1 MRLLTDCQQR
11 GSCRPNRHGSDRP
24 PLLTSCYPPQP
35 CARYASWQQNVQQS
49 AETGGSCASNT
60 LNNAQGRMVWSVRAA
75 WQLINSPLP
84 QTACLI
90 VTVTPLCR
98 PFNITM
104 MQGGHSRPQ
113 PNVRSTPFVRRSHKT
128 AGHEVDRQRRTTNG
142 YSHGTIGLYNASG
155 LYNTNTGQP
164 FHHQPS
170 RATQGAGDSP
180 QNKTK
185 ERKKGGGGQSSP
197 RRPDYT
203 TAPRATRVGGLALH
217 LPARQ
222 ELTDSPFVI
231 QTVGWCYL
239 LQFLSKPP
247 IMAPSEAGAMETKV
261 GPHSST

>member
-1 MRLLTDCQQR
+1 M
-11 GSCRPNRHGSDRP
+11 
-24 PLLTSCYPPQP
+24 
-35 CARYASWQQNVQQS
+35 A
-49 AETGGSCASNT
+49 
-60 LNNAQGRMVWSVRAA
+60 WSVRAA

-113 PNVRSTPFVRRSHKT
+113 PPPNVRGTPFVRRSHKT
-128 AGHEVDRQRRTTNG
+128 ADHEDDRQRRTTNG

-155 LYNTNTGQP
+155 SYNTNTGQP

-170 RATQGAGDSP
+170 RRPKVLGTVL
-180 QNKTK
+180 KK
-185 ERKKGGGGQSSP
+185 EKRKKKGGGGQSSP

-203 TAPRATRVGGLALH
+203 TAPRVTRAGSLALH

-231 QTVGWCYL
+231 QTVGWSYL
-239 LQFLSKPP
+239 LEFLSKPP
-247 IMAPSEAGAMETKV
+247 IMAPSEAWAMETKV
-261 GPHSST
+261 GPHNST